1 MFIPKKGQA
10 YDSIIINNDE
20 GAHIAVKVMDYD
32 SKELEASSNY
42 QALDIKSGN
51 CFPFGSLCDHDLAII
66 EDCIR
71 GLHYRA

>member
-1 MFIPKKGQA
+1 MFIPNKGQA
-10 YDSIIINNDE
+10 YDSVVISEE
-20 GAHIAVKVMDYD
+20 GASIVIKMMEYD

-71 GLHYRA
+71 GLYCE